1 LIAENHAAVLALRGR
16 VSAAEMRASR
26 LGETALVVSRERRQ
40 VMENVDD
47 AEDAPTRA
55 LSYQEMACAESV
67 EGVVLNEGDILLLEA
82 NPVEIGSDH
91 WNNDFGIVRSV
102 PKSTPPAMG
111 RKSDT
116 ARSFGAVIGAAAA
129 IGIFVASSMNHRL
142 ANFTLTCNLIILMTF
157 FLATGTMTLHGMYS
171 AVNSPVLLTMVGAFP
186 LGEAIQSVGLD
197 VWAGKTLIKV
207 FAPLGNFGC
216 FLAIYLVCAVLSN
229 LISNIAVIAM
239 AAPVSVQMAAAQ
251 NVPLRAMVICT
262 TLATSAVFTFPIGH
276 QTNLMVVPLGNYG
289 WGDFLKVGTMFQILH
304 CVGCCFLCTVLFH

>member
-16 VSAAEMRASR
+16 ASAAEMRAAR
-26 LGETALVVSRERRQ
+26 LGALVVSRDRQ
-40 VMENVDD
+40 QVKANVDD
-47 AEDAPTRA
+47 AEDAPTRV

-129 IGIFVASSMNHRL
+129 IGIFVASSMNHKL
-142 ANFTLTCNLIILMTF
+142 ANFTLTCNLIILMMY

-197 VWAGKTLIKV
+197 VWAGKTLITV

-262 TLATSAVFTFPIGH
+262 TLSTGAVFTFPIGNEN
-276 QTNLMVVPLGNYG
+276 NLMVVPLGKYG
-289 WGDFLKVGTMFQILH
+289 WGDFLKTGTMFQIIH
-304 CVGCCFLCTVLFH
+304 CLGCCFLCTVMFH